1 MIGALDRCASPN
13 LSPLFVGRGIGRPW
27 RPSLESTPKRSFGY
41 VALAIRV
48 RGEALRATHLRR
60 SRVGSGP
67 SPQPSPRKSGARER
81 ASYLE
86 LLP

>member
-1 MIGALDRCASPN
+1 MIGALDRRASPN
-13 LSPLFVGRGIGRPW
+13 LSPLFAGRGIGRPW

-48 RGEALRATHLRR
+48 RGEAPRLTHIRH

-67 SPQPSPRKSGARER
+67 SPQPSPRKNGARER
-81 ASYLE
+81 AFYVE
-86 LLP
+86 ILP